1 MVVRYRQTLFALSKQ
16 GGLLKTELPKIATTD
31 SMQGKESK
39 VSIYDWIVTSAN
51 LFADMGL
58 TIDSNRGNVGMSRMT
73 EVMNVVTCNCPTEEE
88 VFQGIEPAGRIK
100 NCVKKAEVTE
110 EVAWL
115 HTYAL
120 PIAVLYTR

>member
-1 MVVRYRQTLFALSKQ
+1 MKLVIERYRNGGYPGKDVTIVTPYMAQVVRYRQTLFALSKQ

-39 VSIYDWIVTSAN
+39 DSIYDWIVTSAN

-73 EVMNVVTCNCPTEEE
+73 EVMVNVL
-88 VFQGIEPAGRIK
+88 PARVGSEAKSI
-100 NCVKKAEVTE
+100 
-110 EVAWL
+110 
-115 HTYAL
+115 
-120 PIAVLYTR
+120 PI

>member
-1 MVVRYRQTLFALSKQ
+1 MAQVVRYRQTLFALSKQ

-73 EVMNVVTCNCPTEEE
+73 EVMVNVL
-88 VFQGIEPAGRIK
+88 PARVGSEAKSI
-100 NCVKKAEVTE
+100 
-110 EVAWL
+110 
-115 HTYAL
+115 
-120 PIAVLYTR
+120 PI